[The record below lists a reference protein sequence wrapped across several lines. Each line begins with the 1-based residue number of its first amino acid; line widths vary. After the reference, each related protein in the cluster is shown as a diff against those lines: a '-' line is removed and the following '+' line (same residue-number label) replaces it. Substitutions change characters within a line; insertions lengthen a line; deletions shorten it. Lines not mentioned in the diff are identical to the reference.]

1 MLKPWLATLR
11 VTAPLRWLLTTAVV
25 AILVLVLAQSRWL
38 DDTSTGYIDGALQRA
53 LVAFAVARALNGVV
67 SVAQG
72 TEFAL
77 EPAGI
82 GVNFAPG
89 QVLDPINDMVER
101 FAWVMLA
108 ASSSL
113 GMQKALLSMSAW
125 WLTTALLAGTLVAA
139 IAGVAFGWWQKP
151 RFAFWLKRLLLVVLV
166 LRFAVP
172 VSVLMGELAYQQFLA
187 PQYATA
193 QADLEATR
201 DRIGSLND
209 ALQTADNDAGLLS
222 QLGNAARTIGN
233 WQESLAAYEQAAT
246 DAAQSTLDLIVV
258 FLLQSV
264 VLPLLFLYGLFSL
277 GRVLLRA

>member
-1 MLKPWLATLR
+1 MRAALKQ
-11 VTAPLRWLLTTAVV
+11 VAVV
-25 AILVLVLAQSRWL
+25 ALAALAVVYLAQSRWL
-38 DDTSTGYIDGALQRA
+38 DDTSTAHIDNALQRA

-77 EPAGI
+77 EPGGI

-101 FAWVMLA
+101 FAWIMLA

-113 GMQKALLSMSAW
+113 GVQKALLSMSAW
-125 WLTTALLAGTLVAA
+125 WLMTAVLAATLIAA
-139 IAGVAFGWWQKP
+139 VAGVAFGWWRNP
-151 RFAFWLKRLLLVVLV
+151 RFAFWLKRILLVVLV

-172 VSVLMGELAYQQFLA
+172 LTVLLGELTYQQFLQ
-187 PQYATA
+187 PQYTAA

-201 DRIGSLND
+201 DRIGSIND
-209 ALQTADNDAGLLS
+209 TLQGAEEDTGLLS

-233 WQESLAAYEQAAT
+233 WQESLDGYEQAAA
-246 DAAQSTLDLIVV
+246 DAAESTLQLIVV

-264 VLPLLFLYGLFSL
+264 VLPLLFLYGLFAL
-277 GRVLLRA
+277 ARALLRY